1 MATYIR
7 RLGTALAGAI
17 LLSALLP
24 LPAFAAVA
32 AKLSPSSASPGS
44 RVVLTTVDVGN
55 GSAYKAT
62 LARQKGQAVFLIA
75 TTRYRETSCGDPDS
89 YLVGHLTWKGDVG
102 VVTFTLPTMPY
113 GSYYVFIQVDSQCWR
128 VAEGNRDVPLV
139 LTVTDEPL
147 AVEPSVLPTGTR
159 HEGNATGRIQSFT
172 PYVGLALGLAL
183 AIALAVCGLVIV
195 MVRRRGA
202 SVK

>member
-1 MATYIR
+1 M
-7 RLGTALAGAI
+7 
-17 LLSALLP
+17 
-24 LPAFAAVA
+24 
-32 AKLSPSSASPGS
+32 
-44 RVVLTTVDVGN
+44 
-55 GSAYKAT
+55 
-62 LARQKGQAVFLIA
+62 
-75 TTRYRETSCGDPDS
+75 
-89 YLVGHLTWKGDVG
+89 
-102 VVTFTLPTMPY
+102 
-113 GSYYVFIQVDSQCWR
+113 
-128 VAEGNRDVPLV
+128 AEGNRDVPLV